1 MFKRIKRMFCS
12 YRPKEIISFVIKTL
26 QSTISTNNGKRRR
39 NVSQC
44 SQHNCIGPI
53 CNLRRTKKKISDTV
67 THRHRGGSGGIIYPY
82 YYWDTQI
89 SLSSFVRSHM
99 VSWEAGLGLVLRT
112 VTKACVCFHGDA
124 QRYRTDSGCWPLTL
138 SRHNQLLQN
147 PRLSRTMSSRGQ
159 MLDRIKLM
167 PLKLPRFYNPL

>member
-1 MFKRIKRMFCS
+1 MARGEEMS
-12 YRPKEIISFVIKTL
+12 PSVP
-26 QSTISTNNGKRRR
+26 STIALAPSATWGGQKRKSQIRWR
-39 NVSQC
+39 TGTVEVVEVSYILII
-44 SQHNCIGPI
+44 IGI
-53 CNLRRTKKKISDTV
+53 LK
-67 THRHRGGSGGIIYPY
+67 
-82 YYWDTQI
+82 